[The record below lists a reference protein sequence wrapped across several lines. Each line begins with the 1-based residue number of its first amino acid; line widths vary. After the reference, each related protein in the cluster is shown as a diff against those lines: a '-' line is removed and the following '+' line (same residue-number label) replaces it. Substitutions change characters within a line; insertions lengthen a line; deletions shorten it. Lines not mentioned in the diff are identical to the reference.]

1 MANQVFMI
9 EELCDHITND
19 ISLEDSSQADLK
31 STALVCRT
39 LRYCAQSYLFRH
51 VRLDRDPHTQAA
63 TAAASRRLSTI
74 LTESPHLLG
83 AIRQLTILA
92 IPQILEPLISRNIW
106 FPLLQGARL
115 NFWETLMPPDEMH
128 YAFWRASSEISL
140 LQGVPFERFTSL
152 FDNCSPNLCTLALR
166 GVYIHAQASTRTLP
180 IPILDVPPLLV
191 AARRIRITRLALG
204 INSSDVEKWL
214 VSPQCPFD
222 FTHLVDLDMPL
233 RPTSPIPS
241 LMFAA
246 RSSITRLRLSFG
258 RRRLPELRLSEF
270 PALTCL
276 ETNRFTCDVIS
287 TLPPNNSVQR
297 FVLDLEAV
305 AIPNA
310 KGVHTD
316 LWFGSTDTLIANSQT
331 LMPLQVALRVNNA
344 APDFDLDSVRECFP
358 LLREK
363 YKELLVVMFMIY
375 DAMEELGLI
384 EYLDLGF
391 IMEDVLEQE
400 REAALGNGRLG
411 RCATSQARSLLSW
424 GTADAT
430 STASFSSPRAT
441 RGNQLEVGM
450 FYLHSRTPLT
460 DPRSLLRHPTHG
472 RTTRARGS
480 PRCWVTY
487 EVARADRLNDGTPRA
502 MWSGG
507 QEVLAAAHD
516 VMIPGYTKATNTLR
530 L

>member
-19 ISLEDSSQADLK
+19 ISLQDSSQADLK

-39 LRYCAQSYLFRH
+39 LRYCAQSHLFRH
-51 VRLDRDPHTQAA
+51 VRLDREQNPPHTQAA

-115 NFWETLMPPDEMH
+115 NFWETLVPPDES
-128 YAFWRASSEISL
+128 ALRFLESIIGLPSLFTLEISL

-166 GVYIHAQASTRTLP
+166 GLYIHAQASTRTLP
-180 IPILDVPPLLV
+180 IPILDMPPLLV

-316 LWFGSTDTLIANSQT
+316 PWFGSTDTLIANSQT

-344 APDFDLDSVRECFP
+344 APDFDLDSVRGCFP

-363 YKELLVVMFMIY
+363 YKELLVVMFVCI
-375 DAMEELGLI
+375 
-384 EYLDLGF
+384 
-391 IMEDVLEQE
+391 
-400 REAALGNGRLG
+400 
-411 RCATSQARSLLSW
+411 
-424 GTADAT
+424 
-430 STASFSSPRAT
+430 
-441 RGNQLEVGM
+441 
-450 FYLHSRTPLT
+450 
-460 DPRSLLRHPTHG
+460 
-472 RTTRARGS
+472 
-480 PRCWVTY
+480 
-487 EVARADRLNDGTPRA
+487 
-502 MWSGG
+502 
-507 QEVLAAAHD
+507 
-516 VMIPGYTKATNTLR
+516 
-530 L
+530 